1 MKKSYIQPEIIC
13 CELQSRLMMAVSGPL
28 SNEEAIIVNID
39 GDLDNEIKIITNVN
53 IWDEEW

>member
-28 SNEEAIIVNID
+28 SNGEAIINID
-39 GDLDNEIKIITNVN
+39 GDLDNEVKIVTDIN